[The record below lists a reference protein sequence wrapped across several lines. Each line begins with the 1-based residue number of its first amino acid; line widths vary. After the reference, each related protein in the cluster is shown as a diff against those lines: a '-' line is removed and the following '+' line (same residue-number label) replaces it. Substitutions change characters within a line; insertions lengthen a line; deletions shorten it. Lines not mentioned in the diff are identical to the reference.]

1 MLTETLLRQFKY
13 CNEVGC
19 YPVLALV
26 TLSSEESLYQRLNH
40 IRDEDTIVPA
50 TAPEKSEC
58 LTHLTPLR
66 IPLRCLQ
73 DDEKMIRTCYMN
85 RWDTHHKV
93 GAEQGRAPDVGQKE
107 VYGIVL
113 HKATSH
119 QRRKIELNTNAR
131 LPDWVLL
138 LLRTNEVIVL
148 LSRKVACWNHS
159 KDVKAITPDPTPGH
173 WENILKDK
181 LRTLVKQKKGNEG
194 KRGIAVMSKGRP
206 RFPSNYFLTRF
217 CTYRVLELPTFESFN

>member
-26 TLSSEESLYQRLNH
+26 
-40 IRDEDTIVPA
+40 
-50 TAPEKSEC
+50 
-58 LTHLTPLR
+58 
-66 IPLRCLQ
+66 
-73 DDEKMIRTCYMN
+73 
-85 RWDTHHKV
+85 
-93 GAEQGRAPDVGQKE
+93 GAEPQTWGSANLKREFIDRLKARSGRLLILDSFLPTCHHRKE
-107 VYGIVL
+107 LYGIVL

-131 LPDWVLL
+131 LPDWVLP

-173 WENILKDK
+173 WENILKDR

-194 KRGIAVMSKGRP
+194 KRGIGMLLV
-206 RFPSNYFLTRF
+206 
-217 CTYRVLELPTFESFN
+217 